1 MILAAPSETRTVDG
15 AVQRGLDA
23 LVRRQETDGSWRG
36 DYGGP
41 LFLLPMY
48 VAAAYVC
55 RRPIDEA
62 TCAGMAAHLRSARTP
77 EGGVGLHAEAREP
90 LVFTTVLAYVA
101 LRLLG
106 CRPEEEA
113 LARMRSWL
121 LGQGGALQSAAW
133 GKVVLAL
140 LNLYD
145 YRGVPPLVPELYLL
159 PYALPFHPGRLW
171 CHSRQV
177 FLPMSWLYGS
187 RARISEDPLILAL
200 REEIY
205 GRPYAGIRFEDYRT
219 AAAPCDEI
227 SRPALPARLAGGL
240 AALYERRHP
249 AAWRRRGLETAFGHL
264 RYEDETTSYIRLG
277 PVNAVLNTVAW
288 HFRDPGGPGEE
299 RSWETLPRYL
309 WNGHDGIRMNGYN
322 SSALWDTAFAVK
334 TILATPHASGHADTL
349 RAAYGY
355 LRDNQVLEDP
365 PEAGRRYRHAA
376 RGGWPFS
383 DRAHGWP
390 ITDCT
395 AEGLQCALALEDRI
409 DDPIPPDHLR
419 DSVRL
424 ILSWQNRDGG
434 WATYERQR
442 GGRWLERL
450 NPSQF
455 FRDIMVDVS
464 HTECTSACL
473 QGLRAA
479 SGRFPGGLPDEAG
492 MARAIVRGDRFLRR
506 RQRPD
511 GSWEG
516 AWGVCFTYGTW
527 FGVWGLLAAG
537 AGEDDPAIRR
547 ACAFLLDHQ
556 AADGGWG
563 EDYRSCLER
572 RWVPHR
578 ESQAVQTSWALL
590 TLVRS
595 GLAGTGAAAR
605 AARFLV
611 DLQDESGEWPRQ
623 SMAGVFNR
631 TTLIEYESYR
641 RYFPVWALADYAKAR
656 DL

>member
-1 MILAAPSETRTVDG
+1 MILSAPRPAARTLHG
-15 AVQRGLDA
+15 AIRRGLDHLA
-23 LVRRQETDGSWRG
+23 SRQETDGSWRG

-41 LFLLPMY
+41 MFLLPMY
-48 VAAAYVC
+48 VAAAHVC
-55 RRPIDEA
+55 GRPIAETA
-62 TCAGMAAHLRSARTP
+62 RREMADHLRAAQTP
-77 EGGVGLHAEAREP
+77 EGGIGLHAEAREP

-106 CRPEEEA
+106 CPPEERA
-113 LARMRSWL
+113 LSRMRRWL
-121 LGQGGALQSAAW
+121 LDHGGALHSAAW

-145 YRGVPPLVPELYLL
+145 YQGVPPLLPELYLL

-177 FLPMSWLYGS
+177 FLPMAYLYGL
-187 RARISEDPLILAL
+187 RACTPETPLILAL

-205 GRPYAGIRFEDYRT
+205 DRPYGGIRFAAYRT

-240 AALYERRHP
+240 AVLYERWHP
-249 AAWRRRGLETAFGHL
+249 DAWRRRGLETAFDHL
-264 RYEDETTSYIRLG
+264 RYEDETTGYIRLG

-288 HFRDPGGPGEE
+288 HFRDPGSAGAE

-309 WNGHDGIRMNGYN
+309 WRAHDGLRMNGYN
-322 SSALWDTAFAVK
+322 SSALWDTALAIK
-334 TILATPHASGHADTL
+334 AILATPYAADHGETL
-349 RAAYGY
+349 RTAHGY
-355 LRDNQVLEDP
+355 LRDNQVLADP
-365 PEAGRRYRHAA
+365 PARERYFRHAA

-383 DRAHGWP
+383 DREHGWP

-395 AEGLQCALALEDRI
+395 AEGLQCALALEDRV
-409 DDPIPPDHLR
+409 DDPIPPDRLR

-434 WATYERQR
+434 WATYEQR
-442 GGRWLERL
+442 RSGRWLELL

-455 FRDIMVDVS
+455 FRDIMVDHS
-464 HTECTSACL
+464 HAECTSACL

-479 SGRFPGGLPDEAG
+479 RRRFPGELDRETG
-492 MARAIVRGDRFLRR
+492 RAISRGERFLRR
-506 RQRPD
+506 RQRAD

-537 AGEDDPAIRR
+537 AGVDDPAVQR
-547 ACAFLLDHQ
+547 ACDFLLQHQ

-563 EDYRSCLER
+563 EDYHSCLER

-578 ESQAVQTSWALL
+578 ESQAVNTAWALL
-590 TLVRS
+590 TLAR
-595 GLAGTGAAAR
+595 AGRGGGEAATR

-611 DLQDESGEWPRQ
+611 DLQQEDGDWPRQ
-623 SMAGVFNR
+623 SMPGVFNR

-641 RYFPVWALADYAKAR
+641 RIFPLWALASVAEALER
-656 DL
+656 